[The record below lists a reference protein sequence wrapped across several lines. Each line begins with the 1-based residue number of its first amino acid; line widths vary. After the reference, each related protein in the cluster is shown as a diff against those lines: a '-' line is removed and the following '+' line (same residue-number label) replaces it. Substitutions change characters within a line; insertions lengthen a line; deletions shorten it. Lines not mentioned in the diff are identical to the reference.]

1 MRGGGAEVTRT
12 AGAGHGD
19 AWGWGGA
26 PETTAPAGLGGFGG
40 LHGPQLSFKASK
52 PEAFLAQGRWSSS
65 PPRRA
70 SGWEP
75 LGSTPETAAA
85 AKSLQ
90 SCPTL
95 CDPID
100 GRQPTRLPRPWDSP
114 GKNSGVGCH
123 FLLQCRRAGF
133 NSVSLTPTLSPTHTG
148 SNLEAQ
154 SGCQSALSPSRA
166 TVETGFLVSG
176 ARKIWARILAPATTG
191 CVTLTLSILLRN
203 REIKK
208 KKKKK
213 RPRQPG
219 ALLENTCEG
228 SATLFHK
235 QRTFYGFF
243 PTPTSIFTR
252 SRLPFV
258 GNLTYRNSLDM
269 CERWSQVGG
278 TGFEM
283 ER

>member
-1 MRGGGAEVTRT
+1 MPGGGAVLRKPQRLE
-12 AGAGHGD
+12 
-19 AWGWGGA
+19 GWGA
-26 PETTAPAGLGGFGG
+26 LAGSTGRS
-40 LHGPQLSFKASK
+40 LSFKASK
-52 PEAFLAQGRWSSS
+52 PGAFLAQGRWSSS

-70 SGWEP
+70 PGWEP
-75 LGSTPETAAA
+75 LGSTPEAAAA

-100 GRQPTRLPRPWDSP
+100 GSPPDSP
-114 GKNSGVGCH
+114 VPGI
-123 FLLQCRRAGF
+123 LQARTVEWVAISFCNAEER
-133 NSVSLTPTLSPTHTG
+133 VSILSACLTPTLSPTHTG

-166 TVETGFLVSG
+166 RVETGFLVSG
-176 ARKIWARILAPATTG
+176 ARKIWAQILAPATTG

-208 KKKKK
+208 KKK
-213 RPRQPG
+213 RPLQPG

-258 GNLTYRNSLDM
+258 GNLTY
-269 CERWSQVGG
+269 
-278 TGFEM
+278 
-283 ER
+283 